1 MSKWVQIRDSIE
13 DALKVDAVSTNMTA
27 DFVTWLGAEGTDFA
41 QKAVDSINEECKK
54 DAATETGWCKI
65 RDAAVIPVTLNI
77 GMYVLKLVLEKAA
90 AEKL

>member
-13 DALKVDAVSTNMTA
+13 DALKVDAVSKNMKA

-54 DAATETGWCKI
+54 MLQPKPVGVRFAT
-65 RDAAVIPVTLNI
+65 RQLFR
-77 GMYVLKLVLEKAA
+77 
-90 AEKL
+90 